1 MSAIVILPVL
11 RAYNEIDGVQVL
23 ASLTLDLPGLTTEQ
37 AAQVSI
43 NNPSAMPPLDSEP
56 DYAAV
61 WVVAPQAILD
71 ILKAQANTLFVI
83 SLDNENKWVSIPL
96 APQARVQI
104 VNKLKS
110 FGYDGGRFGLINAA
124 IQASQNSTQAA
135 VIILTQIYAIEDP
148 FVYYLFDTEAVA

>member
-1 MSAIVILPVL
+1 MIVFFFSSLAIRAVGRAASVIVEEV
-11 RAYNEIDGVQVL
+11 RKQFRENKGIMHG
-23 ASLTLDLPGLTTEQ
+23 T
-37 AAQVSI
+37 
-43 NNPSAMPPLDSEP
+43 SEP